1 VFLHLTRFPVTA
13 TRIFLTLNVVF
24 ARAPQ
29 RFHAGRFIY
38 IYGKKKIGEI
48 AENFFT
54 VYDKTQ
60 LERTLRGVK
69 KKKKEKENTFFKIVP

>member
-1 VFLHLTRFPVTA
+1 ME
-13 TRIFLTLNVVF
+13 
-24 ARAPQ
+24 
-29 RFHAGRFIY
+29 
-38 IYGKKKIGEI
+38 KKKIGEI

-69 KKKKEKENTFFKIVP
+69 KKKKREGKHIF